1 VVAGVRPP
9 EHLHDLQ
16 GRLALR
22 HEPADRRARSS
33 RTDAAAD
40 RRRTRG
46 ESRAVGSGA
55 RPPPRAPGQAR
66 LALGR
71 RRRRRDRRGDP
82 RVQARSQGD
91 IPRRPRR
98 DSRLPGVDEHVAR
111 GAPVRPVFVV
121 GASRSGTNLVRAI
134 LNAHSTLWISAETH
148 YFDDLRPRLGERARV
163 PLAGAVRD
171 ECERYFLA
179 QSHRA
184 YGRGG
189 DPQQGRIAAAELRAL
204 AQRLGGSGDAY
215 FEAFGRLRAELHGK
229 PAWGEKT
236 PRHAY
241 RIADV
246 LDVFPD
252 ARIVCLLRDP
262 RAVVASYRDWHR
274 GAPRDWLDEENAA
287 GLAAE
292 RERSRRSY
300 HPLLAS
306 LLWRGVVRAERD
318 AERRFG
324 RARVIVLR
332 FEELAAD
339 PEACVRG
346 LCERLGLEFEQQM
359 LEVPVVNSS
368 YAAA

>member
-1 VVAGVRPP
+1 MK
-9 EHLHDLQ
+9 
-16 GRLALR
+16 
-22 HEPADRRARSS
+22 
-33 RTDAAAD
+33 
-40 RRRTRG
+40 
-46 ESRAVGSGA
+46 
-55 RPPPRAPGQAR
+55 
-66 LALGR
+66 
-71 RRRRRDRRGDP
+71 
-82 RVQARSQGD
+82 
-91 IPRRPRR
+91 
-98 DSRLPGVDEHVAR
+98 
-111 GAPVRPVFVV
+111 PVFVV

-134 LNAHSTLWISAETH
+134 LNAHSSLWISAETH
-148 YFDDLRPRLGERARV
+148 YFDDLRPRLGDRARV
-163 PLAGAVRD
+163 PLSGAVRD

-189 DPQQGRIAAAELRAL
+189 DPQQGRIGADELRAL

-215 FEAFGRLRAELHGK
+215 FEAFCRRRAELHGK

-236 PRHAY
+236 PRHVY

-368 YAAA
+368 YAAAAAPGVSSAPVERWRAALPAGDLAVVQRVCGPLMDELGYERADVNARGAFLRAWSTLPIATVRAGLANRRRIGKLGDYVRRRGAFAFGSTRPSA